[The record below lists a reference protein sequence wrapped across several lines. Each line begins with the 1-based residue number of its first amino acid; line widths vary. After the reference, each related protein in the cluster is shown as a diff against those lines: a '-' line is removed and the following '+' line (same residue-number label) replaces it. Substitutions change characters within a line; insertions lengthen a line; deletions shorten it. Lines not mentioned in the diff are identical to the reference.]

1 MKSYADQTSSI
12 LESWWASLAGALYFL
27 LGGVGLMLGD
37 IPYTW
42 DVPAGLRAAGVKAKA
57 AS

>member
-42 DVPAGLRAAGVKAKA
+42 DVPAGLRTAGVKA